1 MGSRSISVYPV
12 LVAPFSVQPSCDLC
26 VSPAPSHDL
35 HHHHPSDLHH
45 SLHRRPQVPSL
56 VKGIHRQLRERS
68 TKTRQGCFS
77 LLRELILVL
86 KGALTDHVGM
96 LMPGIQYS
104 LG

>member
-1 MGSRSISVYPV
+1 M
-12 LVAPFSVQPSCDLC
+12 
-26 VSPAPSHDL
+26 
-35 HHHHPSDLHH
+35 
-45 SLHRRPQVPSL
+45 PSL
-56 VKGIHRQLRERS
+56 VKGIHRQLKERS

-86 KGALTDHVGM
+86 KGALTEHVGM